1 MKDAKPDTILTH
13 AGNDPA
19 ANHGI
24 VNPPVYHASTVLFPT
39 VAALESAGHSFDG
52 TRYGR
57 IGTPTTRALEQAV
70 AALEGGYRAVSAP
83 SGLGA
88 ITTTLLALVRTGDH
102 VLVTDSVYGPTR
114 LFCADML
121 TRLGVETEFYDPLI
135 GAGIAGLMRPNT
147 RIVFVESPGSLTF
160 EIQDVPAIASAAKA
174 VGALVLMDNTW
185 ATPLYF
191 RPFDHG
197 VDVSIHAATKYMV
210 GHSDTMLGMI
220 VCRDRETWDPI
231 KKSAVQLGTCAGPD
245 DVYLGLRGLRTM
257 SVRLGR
263 HQETALTLAR
273 WLQQR
278 PEVERVLHPALP
290 DDPGHALWRRDF
302 TGASGL
308 FAMILKPCS
317 RSAMAAFLDHM
328 ELFGM
333 GYSWGG
339 YESLI
344 LPAHPENI
352 RTATRWSAPG
362 PLIRLHAGLEDVN
375 DLIADL
381 DRGFQRLAAA
391 A

>member
-1 MKDAKPDTILTH
+1 
-13 AGNDPA
+13 
-19 ANHGI
+19 
-24 VNPPVYHASTVLFPT
+24 
-39 VAALESAGHSFDG
+39 
-52 TRYGR
+52 
-57 IGTPTTRALEQAV
+57 
-70 AALEGGYRAVSAP
+70 
-83 SGLGA
+83 
-88 ITTTLLALVRTGDH
+88 
-102 VLVTDSVYGPTR
+102 
-114 LFCADML
+114 
-121 TRLGVETEFYDPLI
+121 
-135 GAGIAGLMRPNT
+135 
-147 RIVFVESPGSLTF
+147 
-160 EIQDVPAIASAAKA
+160 
-174 VGALVLMDNTW
+174 
-185 ATPLYF
+185 
-191 RPFDHG
+191 
-197 VDVSIHAATKYMV
+197 
-210 GHSDTMLGMI
+210 
-220 VCRDRETWDPI
+220 
-231 KKSAVQLGTCAGPD
+231 
-245 DVYLGLRGLRTM
+245 
-257 SVRLGR
+257 VRLGR